1 MSYKQIKWLILI
13 IPTLTIGLWEY
24 VRHQF
29 LLPYISMDVGNWL
42 APVIVF
48 TVTMIF
54 LTQLFSLME
63 DMQEELREAR
73 GAKAALEE
81 REKIARELHDGIAQ
95 SLFLLGVQVD
105 LLDKRYAGDSS
116 EIRAFRQT
124 VHEVNGYVRQ
134 AIANLRYPVSSDS
147 LPWMELMKSL
157 PADFTAE
164 TGIPVD
170 WSWKLSEE
178 KLTAKER
185 VELYASVREALL
197 NVRKHANAERVW
209 ISSAECGSG
218 WKCTV
223 SDNGKGFDEQELRN
237 ADKFGL
243 QIMRE
248 RADEMG
254 WTFELVYEHAKSVF
268 RIQKRGER

>member
-13 IPTLTIGLWEY
+13 IPTLTIGIWEY

-29 LLPYISMDVGNWL
+29 LLPYISMDLGNWL

-73 GAKAALEE
+73 ATKAALEE

-95 SLFLLGVQVD
+95 SLFLLAVQAD
-105 LLDKRYAGDSS
+105 LLDKRHAVESF

-134 AIANLRYPVSSDS
+134 AIANLRYPASPDS
-147 LPWMELMKSL
+147 IPWMELMKSL
-157 PADFTAE
+157 AADLAAE
-164 TGIPVD
+164 TGIHAD
-170 WSWKLSEE
+170 WNWKLSEE
-178 KLTAKER
+178 KLSAKEK

-209 ISSAECGSG
+209 IASAESGSG
-218 WKCTV
+218 WSCIV
-223 SDNGKGFDEQELRN
+223 SDDGKGFDEQELRKAN
-237 ADKFGL
+237 KFGL

-248 RADEMG
+248 RAAEMG
-254 WTFELVYEHAKSVF
+254 WTFELVREQAKSVF
-268 RIQKRGER
+268 RIRKRGER